1 MEHHMHA
8 DSVTSIGHD
17 EKPMSGMAV
26 TAFVLTLIFCI
37 PVLPLIGLLL
47 GLGAMGRTSA
57 DGPMRG
63 RPLAITAVILGLLM
77 TVGQVYATVQ
87 IVKVAQIFGDSITS
101 VITGPEESMQAAF
114 GGDNAKATSFWWEG
128 DAPSEA
134 ETAAFVTAAKAR
146 FGGFEKAFPSDGTEP
161 GAGAGQSEFTLP
173 FTFTFSNGTFDGEV
187 AFVATKSGDTTT
199 GGSYLGIDKIIIKD
213 PDGADLVWAAGT
225 AAATEAVTGA
235 ADEAGTDAPKQE
247 EAASP
252 AAP

>member
-1 MEHHMHA
+1 MHA
-8 DSVTSIGHD
+8 DSTTSSGHD

-37 PVLPLIGLLL
+37 PVFPLIGLLL
-47 GLGAMGRTSA
+47 GLGALGRTSA

-87 IVKVAQIFGDSITS
+87 IVKVAQIVGDSITS
-101 VITGPEESMQAAF
+101 VITGPQESMQAAF
-114 GGDNAKATSFWWEG
+114 DGDGATATTFWWEG

-146 FGGFEKAFPSDGTEP
+146 FGDFKNAFPSDDAQP
-161 GAGAGQSEFTLP
+161 GAGAGQPEFTLP
-173 FTFTFSNGTFDGEV
+173 FTFTFSNGKVDGEV
-187 AFVATKSGDTTT
+187 SFTATKEGEMTAS
-199 GGSYLGIDKIIIKD
+199 GSYIGIDKIVIKD
-213 PDGADLVWAAGT
+213 PGGADLVWSAGVAAVTEPATGT
-225 AAATEAVTGA
+225 ADDDAEAASEREA
-235 ADEAGTDAPKQE
+235 
-247 EAASP
+247 AASP

>member
-1 MEHHMHA
+1 MHA
-8 DSVTSIGHD
+8 DSVTSSGHD

-47 GLGAMGRTSA
+47 GLGALGRTSA

-101 VITGPEESMQAAF
+101 VITGPQESMQAAF
-114 GGDNAKATSFWWEG
+114 DGDNAKATSFWWEG

-146 FGGFEKAFPSDGTEP
+146 FGGFKNAFPSDDAQP
-161 GAGAGQSEFTLP
+161 GAGAGQPEFTLP
-173 FTFTFSNGTFDGEV
+173 FTFAFSNGKVDGEV
-187 AFVATKSGDTTT
+187 SFAATKEGEMTASG
-199 GGSYLGIDKIIIKD
+199 SFLGIDKIVIKD
-213 PDGADLVWAAGT
+213 PDGADLVWAANTT
-225 AAATEAVTGA
+225 AATGAATGA
-235 ADEAGTDAPKQE
+235 ADDAEASAKEE

-252 AAP
+252 ADS

>member
-1 MEHHMHA
+1 MHA

-47 GLGAMGRTSA
+47 GLGALGRTSV

-101 VITGPEESMQAAF
+101 VITGPQESMQAAF
-114 GGDNAKATSFWWEG
+114 DGDGATATTFWWKA
-128 DAPSEA
+128 DAPSES
-134 ETAAFVTAAKAR
+134 ETVAFVTAAKAR
-146 FGGFEKAFPSDGTEP
+146 FGDFKNAFPSDDAQP
-161 GAGAGQSEFTLP
+161 GAGAGQPEFTLP
-173 FTFTFSNGTFDGEV
+173 FTFTFSNGKVDGEV
-187 AFVATKSGDTTT
+187 SFAATKAGEMTAS
-199 GGSYLGIDKIIIKD
+199 GSYIGIDKIVIKD
-213 PDGADLVWAAGT
+213 PDGADLVWASGV
-225 AAATEAVTGA
+225 AAATEATTGA
-235 ADEAGTDAPKQE
+235 ADHTDAEAATKKE

-252 AAP
+252 ATP

>member
-8 DSVTSIGHD
+8 DSVTSSGHD

-37 PVLPLIGLLL
+37 PVLPLVGLLL
-47 GLGAMGRTSA
+47 GLGALGRTSA

-114 GGDNAKATSFWWEG
+114 DGDNAKATSFWWEG

-146 FGGFEKAFPSDGTEP
+146 FGDFAKAFPSEGTEP
-161 GAGAGQSEFTLP
+161 GAGAGQSEFTIP

-187 AFVATKSGDTTT
+187 SFVATKQGEMTS
-199 GGSYLGIDKIIIKD
+199 GGSFLGIDKIVIKD
-213 PDGADLVWAAGT
+213 PDGADLAWASGSDAE
-225 AAATEAVTGA
+225 TEAKPA
-235 ADEAGTDAPKQE
+235 ADAEAPAKQE

-252 AAP
+252 ADS

>member
-1 MEHHMHA
+1 MHA
-8 DSVTSIGHD
+8 DSVTSSGHD

-37 PVLPLIGLLL
+37 PVLPLVGLLL
-47 GLGAMGRTSA
+47 GLGALGRTSA

-63 RPLAITAVILGLLM
+63 RPLAITAVILGVIM
-77 TVGQVYATVQ
+77 TVGQVYTTVQ

-114 GGDNAKATSFWWEG
+114 DGDNAKATGFWWEG

-146 FGGFEKAFPSDGTEP
+146 FGDFEKAFPSEGTEP
-161 GAGAGQSEFTLP
+161 GAGAGQSEFTIP

-187 AFVATKSGDTTT
+187 SFVATKQGEMTS
-199 GGSYLGIDKIIIKD
+199 GGSFLGIDKIVIKD
-213 PDGADLVWAAGT
+213 PDGADLAWASGSDAEP
-225 AAATEAVTGA
+225 EAKPA
-235 ADEAGTDAPKQE
+235 ADAEAPAKQE

-252 AAP
+252 ADS